1 MNIIKKVFH
10 YEENKISVIECND
23 EIWFRGKSVA
33 QSLGYLKPLKALHT
47 HVDKEDK
54 RKLPDLEGVPQNRV
68 HLRLGVTQNGVHLNL
83 QSGCLF
89 INESGLY
96 SLILRSKLES
106 AKEFKRWV
114 TKDVLP
120 SIRKTGR
127 YDYCIDHKYNNTL
140 TFMIE
145 NEMDLHVK
153 VVSFLKKRYPHSLFT
168 VTLGENQDTV
178 HNRIHSFKKGYL
190 HGSPDLIINNLHK
203 HYTGFCIEFKSP
215 KRNGIL
221 SPDHSMILLQYQNN
235 GFKIL
240 VSNDYDHI
248 IEEIIEYF
256 RDVRMKCSYCP
267 RRFISPQS
275 LRNHIKFFHKM

>member
-1 MNIIKKVFH
+1 MSIIKKVFH
-10 YEENKISVIECND
+10 YEENKISVIKCND

-33 QSLGYLKPLKALHT
+33 QSLRYLKPLKALHT

-54 RKLPDLEGVPQNRV
+54 RKLSDLEGVPQNRV

-127 YDYCIDHKYNNTL
+127 YDYCVDHKYNNTL
-140 TFMIE
+140 TFKIE

-168 VTLGENQDTV
+168 VTLDENQDTV
-178 HNRIHSFKKGYL
+178 HKRIDSSKKGYL
-190 HGSPDLIINNLHK
+190 RGSLDLIINNLHK

-215 KRNGIL
+215 KGNGVL
-221 SPDHSMILLQYQNN
+221 SPDQSMILLQYKNN
-235 GFKIL
+235 GFKGSGWVIDRIDSHYL
-240 VSNDYDHI
+240 NATLYKPLNGS
-248 IEEIIEYF
+248 
-256 RDVRMKCSYCP
+256 SYKELP
-267 RRFISPQS
+267 TE
-275 LRNHIKFFHKM
+275 LRNPKK